1 MSLACVGSAHRAWAT
16 LGLPQF
22 VAAVLSRSTLLRLQV
37 ALQGAVHSGPCVSC
51 PSQVSARVQVL
62 GYSIRAQTWFGMHF
76 VPFPGQSS
84 SGDQVPGERT
94 VPEGSYILITSP
106 VQADG
111 FPGCAL
117 REPSQECRVS
127 PLGS

>member
-22 VAAVLSRSTLLRLQV
+22 VAAVLSRSTLLRLQSAV
-37 ALQGAVHSGPCVSC
+37 QGAVHSGPCVSC
-51 PSQVSARVQVL
+51 PSQVSAHVQVL
-62 GYSIRAQTWFGMHF
+62 GYSLRAQTWLGMHF

-94 VPEGSYILITSP
+94 VP
-106 VQADG
+106 DG
-111 FPGCAL
+111 HI
-117 REPSQECRVS
+117 S
-127 PLGS
+127 